1 MELIMIFSL
10 WLFSIFV
17 GVAIEGI
24 AYWRGKLT
32 LSDDDYKAFSDRITS
47 AK

>member
-1 MELIMIFSL
+1 MIFSL

-17 GVAIEGI
+17 GLAIEGI

-32 LSDDDYKAFSDRITS
+32 LSDDYKAFSDRITS